1 MTVKLLKKWLAIK
14 SLPLIIPFEHR
25 YQRVMFARDTEVPL
39 HLVFIASPK
48 YFDEH
53 TELKEVLEKVGPN
66 PRFLTQVDRQRL
78 RDASFRHSSQP
89 GQHGNARL
97 LRRFR
102 RQRSDDLPR
111 MLPRLFSP
119 CRSKTATRITNSPS
133 TASSPTP
140 PSAISSLGTTETSCL
155 STSNPKSLTTN
166 AMATSACWSAPTSRR
181 WLSTPT

>member
-1 MTVKLLKKWLAIK
+1 MDGDQIAAADH
-14 SLPLIIPFEHR
+14 SLRASLS
-25 YQRVMFARDTEVPL
+25 ARDVRSRHGSAAAL
-39 HLVFIASPK
+39 GVHRVS
-48 YFDEH
+48 
-53 TELKEVLEKVGPN
+53 EVLPRARRAQRSPREGPN
-66 PRFLTQVDRQRL
+66 PRCLPHVDRQRL

-111 MLPRLFSP
+111 MPSSLFLSP
-119 CRSKTATRITNSPS
+119 NRSKTPTRITNSPS

-140 PSAISSLGTTETSCL
+140 PSAISSLATTGTSCRP
-155 STSNPKSLTTN
+155 TSNPKSPTTN

-181 WLSTPT
+181 WLSIPT